1 MVEVRTSDVVPNQQG
16 QKTALLDLSPYRMKH
31 AVDVQTQGTA
41 KALFAAQLETLIADA
56 EPSTYEELE
65 TASTLEPVPAPMLS
79 VRNAELEVTNA
90 GTNLCVLAKALALN
104 SQTPAQKVQI
114 YKSCLALLDEHGTDV
129 LDEACQQALVSG
141 TSSLSV
147 VVSIIRKQHDDATEI
162 QPNAP
167 TTITHSKIRG
177 ARYFN

>member
-79 VRNAELEVTNA
+79 VRNAELESNQCRHKSMCFGKSSGAQFTDA
-90 GTNLCVLAKALALN
+90 GTKSPNL
-104 SQTPAQKVQI
+104 QKLP
-114 YKSCLALLDEHGTDV
+114 CFT
-129 LDEACQQALVSG
+129 
-141 TSSLSV
+141 
-147 VVSIIRKQHDDATEI
+147 R
-162 QPNAP
+162 
-167 TTITHSKIRG
+167 
-177 ARYFN
+177 